1 MKMPKNY
8 PTRLLDTY
16 ENFKK
21 YTRGTKIGSSEHAY
35 AAYVKSGENIEVIMN
50 PENNKKIFVLNNSG
64 KVYNELDQ
72 YMGNFK
78 REGYGKFMD
87 YLENDDHLSDDEFMD
102 KYKGKDL
109 GWDAPTNKRL
119 NRMRD
124 INIKKFGD
132 KLNKKRGGMNE
143 ALGLLDGDSPESIE
157 CAKSYVDFLFEP
169 YNYKLEDGGDLH
181 IWNKNRIPDIDDK
194 SAYDRFI
201 KHLKYCMN
209 ENLFDGE
216 CEGITFEDVAPYIQ
230 KLYINKI
237 KKRS

>member
-1 MKMPKNY
+1 MKKKIRLREAVLTRIVKRIINEDLMGLLDGDSDNSESGMKMPKNY

-87 YLENDDHLSDDEFMD
+87 YLES
-102 KYKGKDL
+102 
-109 GWDAPTNKRL
+109 
-119 NRMRD
+119 
-124 INIKKFGD
+124 
-132 KLNKKRGGMNE
+132 
-143 ALGLLDGDSPESIE
+143 
-157 CAKSYVDFLFEP
+157 
-169 YNYKLEDGGDLH
+169 
-181 IWNKNRIPDIDDK
+181 
-194 SAYDRFI
+194 
-201 KHLKYCMN
+201 
-209 ENLFDGE
+209 
-216 CEGITFEDVAPYIQ
+216 
-230 KLYINKI
+230 
-237 KKRS
+237 